1 MGLKKKKSGKEKWT
15 PRERMEKREHK
26 KQLAENEKQ
35 RIQQIEKVRME
46 KLQLQLQLEVERE
59 NLEQVRLKI
68 REIEKKLREIEK
80 KRLEEFEH
88 RQWLNKTY
96 GFDNAEKYCQIVE
109 LRRLIRSEGKEELR
123 PQLVKLLETVEFT
136 RGGIHGRLRNEG
148 YIPKTKEDIE
158 AERRWWHYCRMGY
171 VL

>member
-1 MGLKKKKSGKEKWT
+1 MGLKKKKKSGKEKLT
-15 PRERMEKREHK
+15 SSERMEKRKHKEHK

-46 KLQLQLQLEVERE
+46 KLCLQLQLEVERE

-68 REIEKKLREIEK
+68 REIEK

-123 PQLVKLLETVEFT
+123 PQLVKLLQTVEFT
-136 RGGIHGRLRNEG
+136 TGGIHGRLRNEG
-148 YIPKTKEDIE
+148 YLPKTKEDIE
-158 AERRWWHYCRMGY
+158 AERRWWHYCRLGY